1 MAIPDRLVA
10 SVQQSAAGSPKL
22 KVLVIS
28 PRFPWPPH
36 TGDRARAAL
45 WLSALAPHARV
56 ALVAPDGRGIEVR
69 GSRFDVELRMPLSSL
84 ELRTSNVEPQS
95 PSDVPTF
102 EFHPAARSI
111 VRGARAAFTVLREGL
126 PFQSLLA
133 APYAWD
139 DAIAAARRSLGGFD
153 ATVVILTR
161 ADPWV
166 RSSLNGSARILDA
179 IDSLR
184 RNAAERTS
192 AASATSR
199 WFWRTEER
207 RQARTER
214 EVSSAYDRIIVVNS
228 DETREFGSKAV
239 AISNSVRIA
248 PLDPDVPRTFDFGFW
263 GRLGYFAN
271 ADAAKWLIDDIWPAI
286 RRRHPSATLAI
297 GGADVPRSIRRA
309 AERAGIVLRSPVEEI
324 GAFARSIRVAIFP
337 IRYGS
342 GQSNKVLEA
351 AEAGCTIVA
360 TPVALRGLPQFE
372 SLVRVAQDTSS
383 IANAAIELLDDH
395 VMAANLRCVVEND
408 FARERML
415 VRLAEAVWA

>member
-1 MAIPDRLVA
+1 V
-10 SVQQSAAGSPKL
+10 SFQQSAIGSSKL

-28 PRFPWPPH
+28 PRFPWPSH

-56 ALVAPDGRGIEVR
+56 ALVAPRGEVP
-69 GSRFDVELRMPLSSL
+69 SDAPRFD
-84 ELRTSNVEPQS
+84 
-95 PSDVPTF
+95 
-102 EFHPAARSI
+102 FHPAARSI
-111 VRGARAAFTVLREGL
+111 THGARAALTVLREGL

-139 DAIAAARRSLGGFD
+139 DAISAARRSLGGVD

-166 RSSLNGSARILDA
+166 RPSLNGSTRILDA

-184 RNAAERTS
+184 RNAAERGD
-192 AASATSR
+192 AASVTWR
-199 WFWRTEER
+199 WFWRNEER

-214 EVSSAYDRIIVVNS
+214 DVSSAYDRIIVVNG
-228 DETREFGSKAV
+228 DEARELGSKAV

-248 PLDPDVPRTFDFGFW
+248 PLDPDAPRAFDFGFW
-263 GRLGYFAN
+263 GRLAYFAN
-271 ADAAKWLIDDIWPAI
+271 ADAVKWLIDEIWPAI
-286 RRRHPSATLAI
+286 RQRHPSATLAI
-297 GGADVPRSIRRA
+297 GGADAPRSIRRA
-309 AERAGIVLRSPVEEI
+309 VERAGITLRSPVEEI

-337 IRYGS
+337 VRYGS

-351 AEAGCTIVA
+351 AEAGCAIVA

-372 SLVRVAQDTSS
+372 PLVSVAQDGSS
-383 IANAAIELLDDH
+383 IATAAIELLDDR
-395 VMAANLRCVVEND
+395 VMAANVRRVVEND
-408 FARERML
+408 FARERVL
-415 VRLAEAVWA
+415 VRLAEAVPA